1 MTPVKESELS
11 LRITPRIRSH
21 IVKNV
26 LTCQS
31 GLVGH
36 TLEKMGGGGVWT
48 SRYTVFLTTYPVV
61 VYPRVAGL
69 AEPVA
74 ANLFLV
80 GADPLPLSQKCPTSV
95 LMTFFYISSFM
106 FFYFSYPSIRI
117 FEAIIMI
124 GNLVL
129 GISDPRADQRLL
141 SSAKNRWK
149 NFKIKFKQLT
159 RVSNLIS
166 NARNCLNVFQWLV
179 F

>member
-1 MTPVKESELS
+1 MNIS
-11 LRITPRIRSH
+11 LQCLFNNLPSCGISKSWRAGRSQPFFGWSRP
-21 IVKNV
+21 
-26 LTCQS
+26 LTAF
-31 GLVGH
+31 
-36 TLEKMGGGGVWT
+36 TKM
-48 SRYTVFLTTYPVV
+48 S
-61 VYPRVAGL
+61 
-69 AEPVA
+69 
-74 ANLFLV
+74 N
-80 GADPLPLSQKCPTSV
+80 KCIND
-95 LMTFFYISSFM
+95 FFYISSFM

-159 RVSNLIS
+159 RVSNMIS

-179 F
+179 FLHTFVIPKIKVSFFGIIIANTNKCK